1 MTARS
6 KPPAKIRHKRL
17 PTVSRRE
24 LMPDGTDN
32 DFRAM
37 IHNLLSVA
45 HHLQANRTSHAGMLG
60 ITGIQYTIVT
70 AIAHLQGTDGVA
82 INTIAQRLLLTPSF
96 ITMETAKLVS
106 RGIVQKRTDDR
117 DRRRVKLML
126 SAQGWQL
133 LDDIV
138 PIQQPVNDMLFDGI
152 STQQFLAFSETIA
165 LIARNSERAKDL
177 LAYLKHSMKERTE
190 AKGRG

>member
-1 MTARS
+1 MTMRS
-6 KPPAKIRHKRL
+6 KPPAKIRHTRL

-32 DFRAM
+32 EFREM

-45 HHLQANRTSHAGMLG
+45 HRMQTNRASHASMLG
-60 ITGIQYTIVT
+60 ITGIQYTILT

-82 INTIAQRLLLTPSF
+82 VNTIAQHLHLTPSF

-106 RGIVQKRTDDR
+106 RDIVQKRTDDL

-126 SAQGWQL
+126 SSQGWQL

-138 PIQQPVNDMLFDGI
+138 PIQQPVNDLLFDGI
-152 STQQFLAFSETIA
+152 STQEFRAFSRTIA
-165 LIARNSERAKDL
+165 VIAENSERAQDL
-177 LAYLKHSMKERTE
+177 LAFLKHSMKKRPP
-190 AKGRG
+190 AKG

>member
-1 MTARS
+1 MTMRS
-6 KPPAKIRHKRL
+6 KPPAKIRHTRL

-32 DFRAM
+32 EFREM

-45 HHLQANRTSHAGMLG
+45 HRMQTNRASHASMLG
-60 ITGIQYTIVT
+60 ITGIQYTILT

-82 INTIAQRLLLTPSF
+82 VNTIAQHLHLTPSF

-106 RGIVQKRTDDR
+106 RDIVQKRTDDL

-126 SAQGWQL
+126 SPQGWQL

-138 PIQQPVNDMLFDGI
+138 PIQQPVNDLLFDGI
-152 STQQFLAFSETIA
+152 STQEFRAFSRTIA
-165 LIARNSERAKDL
+165 VIAENSERAQDL
-177 LAYLKHSMKERTE
+177 LAFLKHSMKKRPP
-190 AKGRG
+190 AKG

>member
-1 MTARS
+1 MRS
-6 KPPAKIRHKRL
+6 RPPAKIRHTRL

-32 DFRAM
+32 EFRAM

-45 HHLQANRTSHAGMLG
+45 HRMQTNRASHASMLG
-60 ITGIQYTIVT
+60 ITGIQYTILT

-82 INTIAQRLLLTPSF
+82 VNAIAQHLHLTPSF

-106 RGIVQKRTDDR
+106 RDIVQKRTDDL

-126 SAQGWQL
+126 SSQGWQL

-138 PIQQPVNDMLFDGI
+138 PIQQPVNDLLFDGI
-152 STQQFLAFSETIA
+152 STEAFRAFSETIA
-165 LIARNSERAKDL
+165 MIAQNSERAQDL
-177 LAYLKHSMKERTE
+177 LTFLKHSMKKRPST
-190 AKGRG
+190 KG